1 MVVQLLSPL
10 SVVLDALI
18 FLSAGFSAL
27 NAYGAHPASCISNL
41 PATALLRVLR
51 GAEAGQGAATARLQ
65 AATDRTIITPA
76 CLLTYLPAC
85 LLVFNLPPAP
95 APMPLSAGVNVGPLM
110 ASVGGIGVAVGL
122 ATQSVATNV
131 VSALSLFAS
140 RPFVVGDRVQLMK
153 GGAVVVEGKVEH
165 IEPMRT
171 VLRDPE
177 GNPSEWDTACAG
189 LRRHAPIRWQLRGLA
204 CAALVC
210 VLCCAVLCC
219 AVLRCAVHGGQ
230 GGQQR
235 RASVLCHIHPP

>member
-1 MVVQLLSPL
+1 
-10 SVVLDALI
+10 
-18 FLSAGFSAL
+18 
-27 NAYGAHPASCISNL
+27 
-41 PATALLRVLR
+41 
-51 GAEAGQGAATARLQ
+51 
-65 AATDRTIITPA
+65 
-76 CLLTYLPAC
+76 
-85 LLVFNLPPAP
+85 
-95 APMPLSAGVNVGPLM
+95 MPLSAGVNVSPLM

-189 LRRHAPIRWQLRGLA
+189 MRRHAPIRWQLCGLA

-210 VLCCAVLCC
+210 VLLCCAVLCM
-219 AVLRCAVHGGQ
+219 GGRV
-230 GGQQR
+230 GSNAGHPSSATSTHR
-235 RASVLCHIHPP
+235 DVPCFPSSRATLQSTSPTPR